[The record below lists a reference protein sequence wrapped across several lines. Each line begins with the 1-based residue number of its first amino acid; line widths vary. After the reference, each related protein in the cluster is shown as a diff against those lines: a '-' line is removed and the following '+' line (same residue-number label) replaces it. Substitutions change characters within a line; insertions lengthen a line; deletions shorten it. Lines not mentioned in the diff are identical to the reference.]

1 MRLGKEAPESHAARA
16 PSDPYG
22 AFPPSGLHG
31 AEQSEPSKASS
42 GQRGRDVGK
51 RVGKFVGGVVMVA
64 VDVAGGWGSLVR
76 VRGSPCRVRI
86 ILGPRVLRRRVRL
99 TAARTWIMMIV

>member
-1 MRLGKEAPESHAARA
+1 MRLRKEAPESHAARA

-22 AFPPSGLHG
+22 VFPPSGLHG

-42 GQRGRDVGK
+42 GQRGRAVGK

-64 VDVAGGWGSLVR
+64 VEVAGGWGH
-76 VRGSPCRVRI
+76 
-86 ILGPRVLRRRVRL
+86 
-99 TAARTWIMMIV
+99 